1 MRRLVVF
8 ALLPV
13 TLLAVEI
20 VGCEP
25 NRTPEVLRLVGAG
38 DIASC
43 GERWDTVT
51 GRLMSVLP
59 GRAFAA
65 GDMQYDGSNWS
76 CWEDSWGEENLR
88 MHPSTGNHEDAA
100 SFMDYWSTRGMWRHD
115 SVGTLDGG
123 YYFDVGG
130 VRVFS
135 LNSQWNIA
143 ATAQFLR
150 NHSDGRLC
158 EIAIWHHPYVSDGEL
173 GQLPPSDPRYAD
185 VTKVR
190 PLWEAAYDSGI
201 DLVINGHDHN
211 YQRFTLMDR
220 EGDLAGPGVRG
231 VREIVVGTGGRHLNR
246 YVPNGLHPASRVY
259 DSNSYGIL
267 EVALHRVA
275 DEGII
280 NFEFHVADT
289 DDPRDSGFTDKGE
302 FTCQSAG

>member
-1 MRRLVVF
+1 
-8 ALLPV
+8 
-13 TLLAVEI
+13 
-20 VGCEP
+20 
-25 NRTPEVLRLVGAG
+25 
-38 DIASC
+38 
-43 GERWDTVT
+43 
-51 GRLMSVLP
+51 MSVLP

-150 NHSDGRLC
+150 NHSDDRLC

-190 PLWEAAYDSGI
+190 PPTTQASTSSSTATTTTTS
-201 DLVINGHDHN
+201 
-211 YQRFTLMDR
+211 
-220 EGDLAGPGVRG
+220 
-231 VREIVVGTGGRHLNR
+231 
-246 YVPNGLHPASRVY
+246 ASR
-259 DSNSYGIL
+259 SWIGRATSP
-267 EVALHRVA
+267 
-275 DEGII
+275 
-280 NFEFHVADT
+280 
-289 DDPRDSGFTDKGE
+289 DPVCGVCGKSSSGP
-302 FTCQSAG
+302 AGAT